1 MRQTVELPIKG
12 MHCISCARS
21 IERELKKLNG
31 TIEVN
36 VNFTSEKAV
45 VEFDPARATEADFI
59 SAIKNS
65 GYDVYSFSNQTVEIG
80 EEKRQRALE
89 LLCLKQKLVVG
100 VVFSLL
106 ILIGTF
112 SSIFDFPRSIPNQ
125 IRFFILLLLTLPV
138 QFWVGKEFLASALTG
153 LKHKSVSM
161 DTLITVG
168 TLAAFVY
175 SLIATFFPQLF
186 LGAGITPDVYYDTSA
201 VIITFITL
209 GRFLEVKAKGEA
221 NEAIRRLMDLAPKTA
236 TVLGIKN
243 LKIKMQNYPTLPNG
257 FKGASNSEWTRFNK
271 SLHSPIG
278 ELKIE
283 YLQIPIRD
291 VEVDDLLV
299 VHPGEKVPVDGEI
312 IEGSS
317 SIDESMVTG
326 ESIPIDKKVGDKVIG
341 ATINK
346 SGSFTMRATKVGKA
360 TILSQIIKLVEN
372 AQGSKAPIQRLADTV
387 SGFFV
392 PIVMIIA
399 VLTFIVWFI
408 FGPQPSLTFALI
420 NMVAVLIIAC
430 PCALGLATPTAIMV
444 GTGKGAEFGILI
456 RDAKSLEIMN
466 LVKTVALDKTGTI
479 TRGKPQV
486 TDFAILENIE
496 SVGKNLN
503 FPKPA
508 SESWK
513 SYVGDLVFAVE
524 RRSEHPLSKAI
535 VNYLVDNRQLTVDSF
550 KTTPGFGVS
559 GVVSGLHVLI
569 GNRKMIE
576 QEEVMRYSELDKK
589 AEELTE
595 QGKTVVYVVV
605 EKKNVALV
613 AVSDTLKEE
622 SKEVIYELHRMK
634 FGVVMIT
641 GDNKRTARAIAGQV
655 GIDPVRYPNDRILA
669 EILPTEKEEEVRKL
683 QKEGKK
689 VAMVGDGINDA
700 PALAAADVGI
710 AMGTG
715 TDVAMESA
723 DITLMGGN
731 LSGVIKAITLSRNTM
746 KTIKQNLFWAF
757 AYNVILIPVAAGILY
772 PLFHL
777 LLNPMLASFAMAFSS
792 VSVVTNSLRLKTIKL
807 N

>member
-1 MRQTVELPIKG
+1 
-12 MHCISCARS
+12 
-21 IERELKKLNG
+21 
-31 TIEVN
+31 
-36 VNFTSEKAV
+36 
-45 VEFDPARATEADFI
+45 
-59 SAIKNS
+59 
-65 GYDVYSFSNQTVEIG
+65 
-80 EEKRQRALE
+80 
-89 LLCLKQKLVVG
+89 
-100 VVFSLL
+100 
-106 ILIGTF
+106 
-112 SSIFDFPRSIPNQ
+112 
-125 IRFFILLLLTLPV
+125 
-138 QFWVGKEFLASALTG
+138 
-153 LKHKSVSM
+153 
-161 DTLITVG
+161 
-168 TLAAFVY
+168 
-175 SLIATFFPQLF
+175 
-186 LGAGITPDVYYDTSA
+186 
-201 VIITFITL
+201 
-209 GRFLEVKAKGEA
+209 
-221 NEAIRRLMDLAPKTA
+221 MDLAPKTA

-486 TDFAILENIE
+486 TDFAIIENIE

-524 RRSEHPLSKAI
+524 RRSEHPLSQAI